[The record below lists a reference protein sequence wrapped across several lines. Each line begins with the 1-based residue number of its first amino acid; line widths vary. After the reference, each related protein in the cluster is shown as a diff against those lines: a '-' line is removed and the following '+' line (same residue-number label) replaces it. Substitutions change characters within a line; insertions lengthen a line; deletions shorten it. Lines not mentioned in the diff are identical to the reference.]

1 MALTHVPA
9 RNEVDTRYTWN
20 DTSVFAT
27 VDEWA
32 SELEALS
39 GELDRLSAHQG
50 HLADGPRALLDALRD
65 REKFVQRAEKALIY
79 AYLAQA
85 VDTTD
90 QAATERVG
98 RGMGILGDAMSHT
111 ILPGVVAAYFLGWPP
126 TPFRGRRTP
135 MAS

>member
-27 VDEWA
+27 VDEWVA
-32 SELEALS
+32 ELDALS
-39 GELDRLSAHQG
+39 AELDRLSAHQG

-98 RGMGILGDAMSHT
+98 RGMGILGR
-111 ILPGVVAAYFLGWPP
+111 LLGALAFICLLYTSPSP
-126 TPFRGRRTP
+126 RDRTRSRMP
-135 MAS
+135 SSA